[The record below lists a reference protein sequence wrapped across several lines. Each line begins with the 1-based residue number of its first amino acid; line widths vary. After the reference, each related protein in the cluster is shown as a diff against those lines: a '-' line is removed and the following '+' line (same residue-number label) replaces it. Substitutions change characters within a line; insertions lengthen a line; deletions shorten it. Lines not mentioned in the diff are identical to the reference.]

1 MAPNLHHWR
10 QPEMDPDAGNEEGR
24 ELYANYFRVGF
35 NSAEF
40 LLDFGRH
47 FEGGPDYFYQ
57 RIITAP
63 LHAKELSALLAQSL
77 FSYEERFGT
86 IRESDQEDEVNK

>member
-1 MAPNLHHWR
+1 LVLNLHHWFL
-10 QPEMDPDAGNEEGR
+10 PEMNSDAGNEESR

-47 FEGGPDYFYQ
+47 FEGGPDYFIQ

-63 LHAKELSALLAQSL
+63 LHAKELLALLAQSL
-77 FSYEERFGT
+77 CSYEERFGK
-86 IRESDQEDEVNK
+86 IRESEQEGELNK